1 LNIPPFFPGGPFSR
15 FPRPEPCSVSAPLIL
30 PGEMKYLMNKVTEAK
45 MSAMRSQANT
55 ARLLPDQ
62 PDDHAP
68 A

>member
-1 LNIPPFFPGGPFSR
+1 
-15 FPRPEPCSVSAPLIL
+15 
-30 PGEMKYLMNKVTEAK
+30 MKYLMNKVTEAK